1 MAWTGAPLPAAATDD
16 TAWHLG
22 LVASS
27 GTTAVLADNIAG
39 QPYVLVRHSGT
50 WYQPSQEG
58 GFGYPLATATPTSLV
73 SDNGTLVM
81 SVELA
86 QPGARLGEGTSSV
99 TVLVTSNGR
108 SWRTASKNAFDD
120 STVNQ
125 LLPVPTGLL
134 AVGAAPL
141 PVHATGSASWTGAF
155 ASLSPNEGV
164 TWPNEPISPETLG
177 GPGSATSAQAA
188 SDAGVADA
196 SVGGGN
202 GSGGSGTTGL
212 AGAQVEAGAGTRGGA
227 GAGAGTPGSGGGSA
241 TSPSVNEPLA
251 ATAAGR
257 LGDSEYVVGQAGPQA
272 VGWFSPDGNA
282 WEAPQPLDTSPQLGT
297 EQPRATCWT
306 GNSAVVVGSVTT
318 TGPGSLPAAWVSS
331 DGSSWT
337 SSTFDPA
344 SPAGSSSTVDGCLS
358 TGNSFIA
365 YGGSTG
371 SGVAEQPVVWT
382 SSDGT
387 VWQQSKASFTGA
399 DGNAP
404 VGPEVAP
411 LDGIALGTTTWLG
424 LSGSDDSPSE
434 QWPAPVGGAAGEEF
448 TPAGL
453 WSSVDAG
460 GSWQQIDTAV
470 PAFNGELYSQA
481 DVAAYVGE
489 QPVVAG
495 TVDGQL
501 AIWIGT
507 PVATARKA

>member
-1 MAWTGAPLPAAATDD
+1 MHWPTRLPAPGHLVTVGGSPARQRLWQSANGLAWTGAPLPAAATDD

-196 SVGGGN
+196 TSAAGTDLVR
-202 GSGGSGTTGL
+202 TTGL

-257 LGDSEYVVGQAGPQA
+257 LGDSEFVVGQAGPQA

-337 SSTFDPA
+337 SSTFDRLPRRDRPPLSTAACLRVTVSLPTAGQREAASRTTCRLDIERRDRMAAVKGLFRRATPPSSRRRWRAWTA
-344 SPAGSSSTVDGCLS
+344 SPSARR
-358 TGNSFIA
+358 
-365 YGGSTG
+365 
-371 SGVAEQPVVWT
+371 P
-382 SSDGT
+382 
-387 VWQQSKASFTGA
+387 
-399 DGNAP
+399 
-404 VGPEVAP
+404 
-411 LDGIALGTTTWLG
+411 G
-424 LSGSDDSPSE
+424 L
-434 QWPAPVGGAAGEEF
+434 A
-448 TPAGL
+448 
-453 WSSVDAG
+453 
-460 GSWQQIDTAV
+460 
-470 PAFNGELYSQA
+470 
-481 DVAAYVGE
+481 
-489 QPVVAG
+489 
-495 TVDGQL
+495 
-501 AIWIGT
+501 
-507 PVATARKA
+507 

>member
-1 MAWTGAPLPAAATDD
+1 
-16 TAWHLG
+16 
-22 LVASS
+22 
-27 GTTAVLADNIAG
+27 
-39 QPYVLVRHSGT
+39 
-50 WYQPSQEG
+50 
-58 GFGYPLATATPTSLV
+58 
-73 SDNGTLVM
+73 VM
-81 SVELA
+81 SVELS
-86 QPGARLGEGTSSV
+86 QPGPRLGQGTSSV
-99 TVLVTSNGR
+99 TVLLSSNGR
-108 SWRTASKNAFDD
+108 SWRMASKNAFDN

-141 PVHATGSASWTGAF
+141 TAHQTGPGDWTGAF

-164 TWPNEPISPETLG
+164 TWPNEPISPATLG
-177 GPGSATSAQAA
+177 GPGSATSVQAQSA
-188 SDAGVADA
+188 AGVADA
-196 SVGGGN
+196 SGGGD
-202 GSGGSGTTGL
+202 GPGGGGGTGL
-212 AGAQVEAGAGTRGGA
+212 AGAQAEAGTGA
-227 GAGAGTPGSGGGSA
+227 GAGSGSGAAPGPGAGTGTGPGAEAPGNGGGPVS
-241 TSPSVNEPLA
+241 SGSVNEPLA

-282 WEAPQPLDTSPQLGT
+282 WVAPQPLDTSPQLGT
-297 EQPRATCWT
+297 EEPRATCWT
-306 GNSAVVVGSVTT
+306 VNSAVVVGSVTT

-337 SSTFDPA
+337 SSTCEPVA
-344 SPAGSSSTVDGCLS
+344 PAGSSSSVDGCLS
-358 TGNSFIA
+358 TGNGFIA

-371 SGVAEQPVVWT
+371 SGVAEQPAVWT

-387 VWQQSKASFTGA
+387 AWQQSKATFTGV
-399 DGNAP
+399 DGNPPA
-404 VGPEVAP
+404 GPEVAP
-411 LDGIALGTTTWLG
+411 LDGIALGATTWLG
-424 LSGSDDSPSE
+424 LSGSNDSPSE
-434 QWPAPVGGAAGEEF
+434 QWPALVGGTVGEQF

-470 PAFNGELYSQA
+470 PAFKGELYSQA

-501 AIWIGT
+501 AIWIGA
-507 PVATARKA
+507 PVATTRKI